1 MTFEVVPAFV
11 TPIYCGCVNEYD
23 EIQSE
28 LESCIEKIEFG
39 MVTGWGSTHWLSDP
53 TFNSN
58 LVSDFNLDKFA
69 TEIDIH
75 VKNYCQSVGYRPK
88 DGTELKYRIVSSW
101 FALFKKG
108 NYAHVH
114 NHGDCDIAGV
124 YYFRKSEDDGSFFFT
139 SPVPAQDSSCFRSG
153 RVVISPNQGDIL
165 LFPGWLNH
173 GVETNDTDEDRCSIS
188 FNISFERDSNNKKPL
203 ISIR

>member
-1 MTFEVVPAFV
+1 MTFEIEPAFV

-39 MVTGWGSTHWLSDP
+39 MVPGWGSTHWLSDP

-88 DGTELKYRIVSSW
+88 DGTELKYRIISSW

-108 NYAHVH
+108 NYAHIH
-114 NHGDCDIAGV
+114 NHGDSDIAGV
-124 YYFRKSEDDGSFFFT
+124 YYFKKSGDDGNLFFCT
-139 SPVPAQDSSCFRSG
+139 PNKAIDSSVLLKTG
-153 RVVISPNQGDIL
+153 RMVVNPTEGELL
-165 LFPGWLNH
+165 LFPGWLDH
-173 GVETNDTDEDRCSIS
+173 GVQTNDTDDERVSVS
-188 FNISFERDSNNKKPL
+188 FNIRFEGR
-203 ISIR
+203 

>member
-108 NYAHVH
+108 NYAHIH
-114 NHGDCDIAGV
+114 NHGESDIAGV
-124 YYFRKSEDDGSFFFT
+124 YYFKKSGDDGNLFFCT
-139 SPVPAQDSSCFRSG
+139 PNKAIDSSVLLKTG
-153 RVVISPNQGDIL
+153 RMVVNPTEGDFL
-165 LFPGWLNH
+165 LFPGWLDH
-173 GVETNDTDEDRCSIS
+173 GVQTNDIDDERVSVS
-188 FNISFERDSNNKKPL
+188 FNIRFEGR
-203 ISIR
+203 

>member
-1 MTFEVVPAFV
+1 MVP
-11 TPIYCGCVNEYD
+11 
-23 EIQSE
+23 
-28 LESCIEKIEFG
+28 
-39 MVTGWGSTHWLSDP
+39 GWGSTHWLSDP

-108 NYAHVH
+108 NYAHIH
-114 NHGDCDIAGV
+114 NHGDSDIAGV
-124 YYFRKSEDDGSFFFT
+124 YYFKKSGDDGNLFFCT
-139 SPVPAQDSSCFRSG
+139 PNKAIDSSVLLKTG
-153 RVVISPNQGDIL
+153 RMVVNPTEGELL
-165 LFPGWLNH
+165 LFPGWLDH
-173 GVETNDTDEDRCSIS
+173 GVQTNDTDDERVSVS
-188 FNISFERDSNNKKPL
+188 FNICLLYTSPSPRD
-203 ISIR
+203 

>member
-1 MTFEVVPAFV
+1 MTFEIEPAFV
-11 TPIYCGCVNEYD
+11 TPIYRGRVNEYD

-28 LESCIEKIEFG
+28 LESCIEEIEFG
-39 MVTGWGSTHWLSDP
+39 MVSGWGSTHWLSDP

-88 DGTELKYRIVSSW
+88 DGTELKYRIISSW

-108 NYAHVH
+108 NYAHIH
-114 NHGDCDIAGV
+114 NHGQSDIAGV
-124 YYFRKSEDDGSFFFT
+124 YYFKKSGDDGNLFFCT
-139 SPVPAQDSSCFRSG
+139 PNKAIDSSVLLKTG
-153 RVVISPNQGDIL
+153 RMVVNPTEGELL
-165 LFPGWLNH
+165 LFPGWLDH
-173 GVETNDTDEDRCSIS
+173 GVQTNDTDDERVSVS
-188 FNISFERDSNNKKPL
+188 FNIRFEGR
-203 ISIR
+203 

>member
-1 MTFEVVPAFV
+1 MTFEIAPAFV

-108 NYAHVH
+108 NYAHIH
-114 NHGDCDIAGV
+114 NHGDSDIAGV
-124 YYFRKSEDDGSFFFT
+124 YYFKKSGDDGNLFFCT
-139 SPVPAQDSSCFRSG
+139 PNKAIDSSVLLKTG
-153 RVVISPNQGDIL
+153 RMVVNPTEGDLL
-165 LFPGWLNH
+165 LFPGWLDH
-173 GVETNDTDEDRCSIS
+173 GVQTNDTDDERVSVS
-188 FNISFERDSNNKKPL
+188 FNIRFEGR
-203 ISIR
+203 

>member
-108 NYAHVH
+108 NYAHIH
-114 NHGDCDIAGV
+114 NHGESDIAGV
-124 YYFRKSEDDGSFFFT
+124 YYFKKSGDDGNLFFCT
-139 SPVPAQDSSCFRSG
+139 PNKAIDSSVLLKTG
-153 RVVISPNQGDIL
+153 RMVVNPTEGDLL
-165 LFPGWLNH
+165 LFPGWLDH
-173 GVETNDTDEDRCSIS
+173 GVQTNDIDDERVSVS
-188 FNISFERDSNNKKPL
+188 FNIRFEGR
-203 ISIR
+203 

>member
-23 EIQSE
+23 EIQFE

-108 NYAHVH
+108 NYAHIH
-114 NHGDCDIAGV
+114 NHGESDIAGV
-124 YYFRKSEDDGSFFFT
+124 YYFKKSGDDGNLFFCT
-139 SPVPAQDSSCFRSG
+139 PNKAIDSSVLLKTG
-153 RVVISPNQGDIL
+153 RMVVNPTEGDLL
-165 LFPGWLNH
+165 LFPGWLDH
-173 GVETNDTDEDRCSIS
+173 GVQTNDIDDERVSVS
-188 FNISFERDSNNKKPL
+188 FNIRFEGR
-203 ISIR
+203 